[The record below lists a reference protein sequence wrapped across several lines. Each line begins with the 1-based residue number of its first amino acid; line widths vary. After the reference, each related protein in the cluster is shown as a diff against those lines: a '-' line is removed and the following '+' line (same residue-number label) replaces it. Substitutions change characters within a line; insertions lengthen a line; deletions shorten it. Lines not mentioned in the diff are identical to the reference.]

1 MKAVATVLYSD
12 MRHRGEFVA
21 AFPGLVRGDLC
32 VIRSER
38 GIDLGHVISEPVEA
52 ADDATIAS
60 VGEILRKATPDDVSR
75 QQPMGVKGQSE
86 AFRFC
91 AEKIVVHD
99 LPMKL
104 VGVEHVFG
112 GGKIVFY
119 YLSDARVDF
128 RGLVRDL
135 AQKLHARIEMKQIG
149 VRDEAKLLG
158 TVNSCGR
165 ELCCRSFLKTF
176 APVTMKMAK
185 NQKSTLDPSKI
196 SGRCGR
202 LMCCLRYEDDT
213 YSDLKRELPRRGCG
227 VCTSCGNGKVVDHEV
242 LKQNVIVEL
251 ENGTRVSVPLRDVQ
265 VIEK

>member
-1 MKAVATVLYSD
+1 LKSVATVLYSD
-12 MRHRGEFVA
+12 MRYRGEFFA
-21 AFPGLVRGDLC
+21 AFEGLSRGDLC
-32 VIRSER
+32 VVRSDR
-38 GIDLGHVISEPVEA
+38 GVDLGRIVSGVDVRP
-52 ADDATIAS
+52 DDAESAGL
-60 VGEILRKATPDDVSR
+60 GEIVRKATPEDISR
-75 QQPMGVKGQSE
+75 HQPLGVKGQSE

-91 AEKIVVHD
+91 VDRIVVHN

-135 AQKLHARIEMKQIG
+135 AQRFHARIEMKQIG

-213 YSDLKRELPRRGCG
+213 YTELKKDLPRKGCT
-227 VCTSCGNGKVVDHEV
+227 VCTSCGDGKVVDHEV
-242 LKQNVIVEL
+242 LKQNVVVEL
-251 ENGTRVSVPLRDVQ
+251 ENGSRVSVPFGEVK
-265 VIEK
+265 VTGK